1 MRGPYAKDGA
11 KERVSTTAHKS
22 LVRCFKRYNIANT
35 WDGSALPRYQS
46 DGLSLA
52 YQSFGDGPPVLCIH
66 GFASSGKV
74 NWIDTGWVETLTGAG
89 YRAITLDNRGHG
101 DSDKPYD
108 PEQYYPQVMAGDAL
122 ALLDHLEIER
132 AAVLGYSMGARISA
146 FLAFEHEERVA
157 CAIFGGMGMNLING
171 LTDGNDIISGLLA
184 PTLADL
190 THPTARQF
198 RIFAE
203 HTGADREALA
213 ACMETSRQP
222 MARADVRRI
231 NTPVLVAV
239 GEADEM
245 AGSPTPLAELL
256 PQGEAFVIPKRD
268 HMRATGDKAFKAA
281 ALSFLGKTFP
291 VR

>member
-1 MRGPYAKDGA
+1 MA
-11 KERVSTTAHKS
+11 
-22 LVRCFKRYNIANT
+22 
-35 WDGSALPRYQS
+35 ALPQFVS
-46 DGLSLA
+46 DGLRLA
-52 YQSFGDGPPVLCIH
+52 YESAGEGLPVLCIH

-101 DSDKPYD
+101 NSDKPYD
-108 PEQYYPQVMAGDAL
+108 PERYYPHDMANDAV
-122 ALLDHLEIER
+122 ALLDHLGIER
-132 AAVLGYSMGARISA
+132 AAILGYSMGARISA

-171 LTDGNDIISGLLA
+171 LSDGNDIISGLRAPSLA
-184 PTLADL
+184 ELI
-190 THPTARQF
+190 HPTARQF
-198 RIFAE
+198 RIFAD

-231 NTPVLVAV
+231 SVPVLVAV

-245 AGSPTPLAELL
+245 AGSPEPLAELL

-268 HMRATGDKAFKAA
+268 HMRATGDKAFKTA
-281 ALSFLGKTFP
+281 ALQFLGKTFA
-291 VR
+291 

>member
-1 MRGPYAKDGA
+1 L
-11 KERVSTTAHKS
+11 AH
-22 LVRCFKRYNIANT
+22 FT
-35 WDGSALPRYQS
+35 S

-52 YQSFGDGPPVLCIH
+52 YEDFGAGPPVLCIH

-74 NWIDTGWVETLTGAG
+74 NWIDTGWVQALTAAG

-101 DSDKPYD
+101 QSDKPYD
-108 PEQYYPQVMAGDAL
+108 PDCYYPQLMARDAV
-122 ALLDHLEIER
+122 ALLDHLGIAQ
-132 AAVLGYSMGARISA
+132 AAILGYSMGARISA

-157 CAIFGGMGMNLING
+157 CTIWGGMGMNLING
-171 LTDGNDIISGLLA
+171 LSDGNDIIAGLLA
-184 PTLADL
+184 PALSGL

-231 NTPVLVAV
+231 GIPVLVAV

-245 AGSPTPLAELL
+245 AGPPEPLAALL
-256 PQGEAFVIPKRD
+256 PDAEAFVIPKRD

-281 ALSFLGKTFP
+281 ALGFLGRTLSASS
-291 VR
+291 

>member
-1 MRGPYAKDGA
+1 MQ
-11 KERVSTTAHKS
+11 
-22 LVRCFKRYNIANT
+22 F
-35 WDGSALPRYQS
+35 QS
-46 DGLSLA
+46 DGLNLA
-52 YQSFGDGPPVLCIH
+52 YQSFGEGRPVLCIH

-74 NWIDTGWVETLTGAG
+74 NWIDTGWVETLVGAG
-89 YRAITLDNRGHG
+89 YRAIVLDNRGHG
-101 DSDKPYD
+101 ESDKPYD
-108 PEQYYPQVMAGDAL
+108 TEAYYPQVMAHDAL
-122 ALLDHLEIER
+122 ALLDHLGIER

-157 CAIFGGMGMNLING
+157 AAIFGGMGMNLING
-171 LTDGNDIISGLLA
+171 LSDGNDIISGLLA
-184 PTLADL
+184 PSLEGL

-198 RIFAE
+198 RIFAD

-213 ACMETSRQP
+213 ACMETSRAP

-231 NTPVLVAV
+231 NVPVLVAV

-245 AGSPTPLAELL
+245 AGPPGPLAELL

-281 ALSFLGKTFP
+281 ALAFLGKTFA
-291 VR
+291 

>member
-1 MRGPYAKDGA
+1 MP
-11 KERVSTTAHKS
+11 H
-22 LVRCFKRYNIANT
+22 
-35 WDGSALPRYQS
+35 YQS
-46 DGLSLA
+46 DGLNLA
-52 YQSFGDGPPVLCIH
+52 YQSFGEGLPVLCIH

-89 YRAITLDNRGHG
+89 YRVITLDNRGHG

-108 PEQYYPQVMAGDAL
+108 PERYYPHDMASDAV
-122 ALLDHLEIER
+122 ALLDHLGIER
-132 AAVLGYSMGARISA
+132 SAILGYSMGARIGA
-146 FLAFEHEERVA
+146 FLAYEHPDRVA
-157 CAIFGGMGMNLING
+157 CAILGGMGMNLVNG
-171 LTDGNDIISGLLA
+171 LSDGNDIIAGLRAPSLA
-184 PTLADL
+184 GL

-231 NTPVLVAV
+231 NVPVLVAV

-245 AGSPTPLAELL
+245 AGSPEPLAELL
-256 PQGEAFVIPKRD
+256 PLGEAFVIPKRD
-268 HMRATGDKAFKAA
+268 HMRATGDKAFKTA
-281 ALSFLGKTFP
+281 ALAFLEKTFA
-291 VR
+291 